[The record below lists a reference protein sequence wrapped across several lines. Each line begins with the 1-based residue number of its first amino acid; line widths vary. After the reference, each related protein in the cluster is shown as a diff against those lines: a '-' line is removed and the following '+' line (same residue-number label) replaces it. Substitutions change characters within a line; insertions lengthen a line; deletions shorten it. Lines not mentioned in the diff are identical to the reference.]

1 MKVFPSLGTPKRSG
15 QGGRSGDRGVT
26 LQVRK
31 VQGLVEALMFDIAAW
46 LAGVACPV
54 TPELCPGYA
63 FNELRRLPVP
73 RQRMA
78 HYVGEAL
85 LDSWGEVLD
94 RWVAHGLRL
103 QPHLGH
109 RLGLLVDGVG
119 GSGPVKAT
127 FRFSNQSIIL
137 VGGRRQ
143 YCSGEWLMT
152 VVISPN
158 LKRIESCVLR
168 PVPEGQPV

>member
-1 MKVFPSLGTPKRSG
+1 
-15 QGGRSGDRGVT
+15 
-26 LQVRK
+26 
-31 VQGLVEALMFDIAAW
+31 MFDIAAW
-46 LAGVACPV
+46 LAGAVCPV
-54 TPELCPGYA
+54 TPELCPDYA

-73 RQRMA
+73 RDRMA

-94 RWVAHGLRL
+94 RWVGHGLRL
-103 QPHLGH
+103 QPYFGQ

-143 YCSGEWLMT
+143 YCSGEWQMSVLIT
-152 VVISPN
+152 PN
-158 LKRIESCVLR
+158 LKRIESCILR
-168 PVPEGQPV
+168 PVPEGQPG